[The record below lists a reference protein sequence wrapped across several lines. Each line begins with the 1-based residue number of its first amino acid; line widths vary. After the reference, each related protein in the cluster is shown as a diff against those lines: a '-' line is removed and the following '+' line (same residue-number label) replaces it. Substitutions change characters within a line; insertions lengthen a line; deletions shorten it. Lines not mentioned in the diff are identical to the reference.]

1 MYIILYIYYLFI
13 YDIELHNKLEKDYP
27 VVFRLSEEGGAH
39 AYGDVVIDAT
49 GVEPNVDFLAT
60 DELVRGLIFNIVF

>member
-1 MYIILYIYYLFI
+1 M
-13 YDIELHNKLEKDYP
+13 EKDYP